1 MKTRLLSLAT
11 ILCAF
16 GAFNVQAETVAD
28 ALEKCRNTDNSLKRL
43 MCYDS
48 VAKSLNKYEGSDAQI
63 EQLQAYKSNNGNQM
77 KPRPAPVAG
86 QSELGGH
93 IKPHGACHRQ

>member
-28 ALEKCRNTDNSLKRL
+28 ALEKCRNTDNSFKATYVL
-43 MCYDS
+43 
-48 VAKSLNKYEGSDAQI
+48 
-63 EQLQAYKSNNGNQM
+63 
-77 KPRPAPVAG
+77 
-86 QSELGGH
+86 
-93 IKPHGACHRQ
+93 